1 MNFVYR
7 FLGESR
13 ASTDAG
19 ASTFGFAPDTLR
31 QPTFF
36 TGKVARHLAFR
47 EAISALH
54 HVVVSDLRF
63 KPRDRTAY
71 FEWLKQ
77 NEAALLAE
85 AATRREEL
93 KPRIETLQKRIR
105 TLDDESQRLM
115 KPFFTARQAYFN
127 YLYKQ
132 NRDAWIVLDPVI
144 TVHPDEI
151 FFECFSLDES
161 SYGRLSCDHD
171 VFEQLGEMA
180 YGTTNIDYS
189 HALYDEFQKIRTY
202 RDTTLSIDPSGFE
215 VQTAD
220 DNGFREEKI
229 DLPDSWVRGF
239 LQVSSAMTLPAHV
252 FDLNPMDL
260 ANILT
265 SLARRKERVGPRSLR
280 FLLKPDAPVEV
291 LVEPWG
297 ERLTFRRSIYRG
309 REGGEIRLWGRRRLA
324 ILERVLPL
332 ARSVRVHLTGT
343 GLPSFF
349 VVDFG
354 GIRFTLGLSGWTAND
369 WSSAGQFDLLAPRHK
384 VDADTARR
392 VFAALGDRHAA
403 PARDLAR
410 DLGLEEGI
418 VQAALAAYT
427 QAGRVMFDLDKG
439 VYRRRELTREPL
451 ALSELRFASE
461 QEANADRLVEANLVT
476 IAGVDRN
483 QGRRVVTGTVLDNA
497 RKESV
502 ALTIDADDRLV
513 EARCSCHFYGHN
525 KMMRGPCEHMLA
537 LRRIFHAEVEGVA
550 QDKGGAA

>member
-7 FLGESR
+7 FLGETS
-13 ASTDAG
+13 AVSDAR
-19 ASTFGFAPDTLR
+19 SSSFGFAPDTLR

-77 NEAALLAE
+77 NEATFLAE
-85 AATRREEL
+85 ATAKRDSLRPRMEEL
-93 KPRIETLQKRIR
+93 RQRISRFDAER
-105 TLDDESQRLM
+105 TRLT
-115 KPFFTARQAYFN
+115 KPFFSARQAYFN
-127 YLYKQ
+127 YIYKQ

-229 DLPDSWVRGF
+229 DLPDSWMRGF
-239 LQVSSAMTLPAHV
+239 LQVSSAMTLPAHIL
-252 FDLNPMDL
+252 DLQPMDL
-260 ANILT
+260 ANILVR
-265 SLARRKERVGPRSLR
+265 LAQKKERVGPRSLR
-280 FLLKPDAPVEV
+280 FVLKPDAPIEV
-291 LVEPWG
+291 VIEPWG
-297 ERLTFRRSIYRG
+297 DRLVFRRSIYRG
-309 REGGEIRLWGRRRLA
+309 KEGGEVRLWGRRRLA
-324 ILERVLPL
+324 ILERALPL
-332 ARSVRVHLTGT
+332 AKSVRVHLTGT

-384 VDADTARR
+384 VDAQTADR
-392 VFAALGDRHAA
+392 VFSALRSLHSAKAPDLAIQTGVDEALVHAALS
-403 PARDLAR
+403 
-410 DLGLEEGI
+410 
-418 VQAALAAYT
+418 AYT

-439 VYRRRELTREPL
+439 VYRLRELTREPL
-451 ALSELRFASE
+451 APGQLQFASE
-461 QEANADRLVEANLVT
+461 QEERADRLINANLVT
-476 IAGVDRN
+476 IGSVDRN
-483 QGRRVVTGTVLDNA
+483 QGKRIITGSVLDSA
-497 RKESV
+497 RRENV
-502 ALTIDADDRLV
+502 ILTVNEDDRLV
-513 EARCSCHFYGHN
+513 DGRCTCHFYSHN
-525 KMMRGPCEHMLA
+525 KMMRGPCEHMLG
-537 LRRIFHAEVEGVA
+537 LRRIFHAQIEGVA
-550 QDKGGAA
+550 QDGGDAA

>member
-19 ASTFGFAPDTLR
+19 ASIFGFAPDTLR

-144 TVHPDEI
+144 SVHPDEI

-171 VFEQLGEMA
+171 VFEQLGEMEF
-180 YGTTNIDYS
+180 GTTNIDYS

-220 DNGFREEKI
+220 DNSFREEKI
-229 DLPDSWVRGF
+229 ELPDSWVRGF

-252 FDLNPMDL
+252 FDLHPMDL

-309 REGGEIRLWGRRRLA
+309 REGGEIRIWGRRRLA
-324 ILERVLPL
+324 ILERALPL